1 MRKLI
6 LADYFFATLAV
17 GIVIGFPVLHWI
29 AEMFLRHSRLP

>member
-17 GIVIGFPVLHWI
+17 GIVFGFPVWGTGYLG
-29 AEMFLRHSRLP
+29 FS

>member
-17 GIVIGFPVLHWI
+17 GIVFGFPVWGHWI
-29 AEMFLRHSRLP
+29 FGFLLRQ